1 MVELFQEKVEGGLL
15 YLLLCVSS
23 FIVLLLIY
31 LAYRLLAS
39 ACIKNAYR
47 PIGADAE
54 SAVSSEYLLS
64 EEALT
69 NLAEEFDY
77 DLLPPEERTS
87 YLRGEEFTKAYPPEF
102 HSRGRS
108 YNDSMLRLV
117 KEHGVSAFEFEQ
129 ENDILQARYLV
140 SGGTEVHFL
149 NNDAPYSTATAVL
162 NYSLPVKNRGFS
174 DTIYFE
180 VKVFEFTNDNP
191 SSHFSIGLVTKPYPS
206 KFRLPG
212 YNSFSISYESTGN
225 LKINRPFPTP
235 SQQHQGDASKFNSLV
250 LPPLEQ
256 SDIVGFGY
264 HIPTG
269 IIFITRNG
277 NKLLDVMKGCYLDL
291 YPAIGCFST
300 NAKFQANLGQLG
312 FVWVEANVRKYGFIS
327 TTDFE
332 KIRGEIGLAALPEY
346 GKFGSSELLEKG
358 EELPPEYPEDEIDF
372 FGRSS
377 NDVVRVGSSSKNN
390 RAVGLEVN
398 DEKYKATK
406 SNKEGSIEPKGSV
419 TCFSPRVTNEP
430 PEIMDFRER
439 LYEQNISKK
448 DTEETPLIAEAP
460 DILNAYHSTSK
471 KEPTPLLNSEN
482 SNHVRRSQSPAL
494 SGDSKTSPSND
505 PPTVPS
511 SSSKPSKKKK
521 NKKKSS
527 KKKKN

>member
-1 MVELFQEKVEGGLL
+1 MIELLQEKVEGGLL

-23 FIVLLLIY
+23 FIILLLIY
-31 LAYRLLAS
+31 LAYKLLAS

-54 SAVSSEYLLS
+54 SAVSGEYLLS

-87 YLRGEEFTKAYPPEF
+87 YIRGEEFTKAHPPEF
-102 HSRGRS
+102 HLKGRS

-129 ENDILQARYLV
+129 ESDILQARYLV

-180 VKVFEFTNDNP
+180 VKVFEFTKDNP
-191 SSHFSIGLVTKPYPS
+191 SSHFSIGLVTKPYPN

-291 YPAIGCFST
+291 YPAIGCFLT

-332 KIRGEIGLAALPEY
+332 KIRGAIGLAALPEY

-377 NDVVRVGSSSKNN
+377 KDVVRVGSSSKNN
-390 RAVGLEVN
+390 RAVGLEAN
-398 DEKYKATK
+398 EKKYNATR

-419 TCFSPRVTNEP
+419 TNFSPRVTNEP

-439 LYEQNISKK
+439 LYEQNISSK
-448 DTEETPLIAEAP
+448 DTEETPLISETP
-460 DILNAYHSTSK
+460 DISNAYHSTSK
-471 KEPTPLLNSEN
+471 KEPSPSLNFEN
-482 SNHVRRSQSPAL
+482 SDQVRRLESPAL
-494 SGDSKTSPSND
+494 SGDNKTAPNNN
-505 PPTVPS
+505 PPAVPS
-511 SSSKPSKKKK
+511 SSLKPSKKKK